1 MMQIKTL
8 LGFLTENKIEPRIE
22 KECVAVQFIS
32 TLKHDRVSL

>member
-22 KECVAVQFIS
+22 KECVAFKCNSFQ
-32 TLKHDRVSL
+32 L